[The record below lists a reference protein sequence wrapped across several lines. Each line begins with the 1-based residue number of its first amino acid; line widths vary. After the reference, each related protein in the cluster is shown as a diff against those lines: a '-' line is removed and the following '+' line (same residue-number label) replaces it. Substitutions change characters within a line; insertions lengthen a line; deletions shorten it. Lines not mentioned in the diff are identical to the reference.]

1 MAIASSL
8 ASPVLVRSV
17 FTTVIFWEKNK
28 SDIEIKKKE
37 LSIMHDSWLIDHQHD
52 INGSQRTT
60 SIANDTW
67 CHTCCSC
74 HYCWD
79 CTMSA
84 AAQLTIGVT
93 VWTAHNIPDEP
104 HQSVNYKLRKCTF
117 GQKRVFRDSLNFKR
131 VKFRSTA
138 SQPLSYGQTTQRM
151 LATALSDT
159 TRLQV
164 IQDYTTCKIHEQEE
178 L

>member
-1 MAIASSL
+1 
-8 ASPVLVRSV
+8 
-17 FTTVIFWEKNK
+17 
-28 SDIEIKKKE
+28 
-37 LSIMHDSWLIDHQHD
+37 
-52 INGSQRTT
+52 
-60 SIANDTW
+60 
-67 CHTCCSC
+67 
-74 HYCWD
+74 
-79 CTMSA
+79 MSA

-93 VWTAHNIPDEP
+93 VPTAHNIPDEP
-104 HQSVNYKLRKCTF
+104 HQPVNYKLPKCTF
-117 GQKRVFRDSLNFKR
+117 GQKRVFPDSLKRVFPDSLNFKR
-131 VKFRSTA
+131 VIKFWSTA